1 MTRRETSSEI
11 DTAAALWVARMDR
24 APLSDVDRL
33 LFQAWIDGDIRR
45 RGAYARARAVMAHAD
60 RARAL
65 RSGSGASNSDTPLRP
80 GSPSRRE
87 LLWGVSAA
95 AGVAGVAVLG
105 GLTLAQPRK
114 LSTAKGEVRRVP
126 LPDGSSVTLN
136 TASVIRVSYSDT
148 ARNIELV
155 EGEALFD
162 VAKDRKRP
170 FIVRAGDMEVK
181 AVGTSFTV
189 HRQQD
194 GAVKV
199 LVREGVV
206 EVRHSLTAPV
216 IRVAANV
223 MAVAP
228 TPMPHE
234 VDPVVRTVAVG
245 PSDVARGIAWRDG
258 LLSFDGDTLADAARQ
273 FERYSDTR
281 IVIDDPTLA
290 HETITGL
297 FSAND
302 PEGFAKAAAVSFGS
316 RVSLRGGEVHLV
328 R

>member
-1 MTRRETSSEI
+1 MARRETSSEI
-11 DTAAALWVARMDR
+11 DDAAADWLARMDR

-33 LFQAWIDGDIRR
+33 LFQAWIDGDVRR
-45 RGAYARARAVMAHAD
+45 RGAFARAKAVMAHAD

-65 RSGSGASNSDTPLRP
+65 RSGAVVLDQDMPVRAPST
-80 GSPSRRE
+80 SRRD
-87 LLWGVSAA
+87 LFWGVAA
-95 AGVAGVAVLG
+95 AASVAGIAVLG
-105 GLTLAQPRK
+105 GTALLQPRR

-136 TASVIRVSYSDT
+136 TASIIRVAYSDR

-155 EGEALFD
+155 QGEALFD
-162 VAKDRKRP
+162 VAKDRTRP
-170 FIVRAGDMEVK
+170 FVVRAGEMEVK

-194 GAVKV
+194 GAVRV

-206 EVRHSLTAPV
+206 EVRHGPAAPTV
-216 IRVAANV
+216 RVAANV

-228 TPMPHE
+228 TPTAAQGA
-234 VDPVVRTVAVG
+234 PVVKTVAVG

-258 LLSFDGDTLADAARQ
+258 LLSFDGDTLQNAALQ
-273 FERYSDTR
+273 FERYSDKR
-281 IVIDDPTLA
+281 IVIDDPGLA
-290 HETITGL
+290 HSTITGL

-316 RVSLRGGEVHLV
+316 RVTVQGDEVHLS

>member
-1 MTRRETSSEI
+1 
-11 DTAAALWVARMDR
+11 MD
-24 APLSDVDRL
+24 
-33 LFQAWIDGDIRR
+33 
-45 RGAYARARAVMAHAD
+45 
-60 RARAL
+60 
-65 RSGSGASNSDTPLRP
+65 
-80 GSPSRRE
+80 
-87 LLWGVSAA
+87 
-95 AGVAGVAVLG
+95 
-105 GLTLAQPRK
+105 
-114 LSTAKGEVRRVP
+114 
-126 LPDGSSVTLN
+126 
-136 TASVIRVSYSDT
+136 
-148 ARNIELV
+148 
-155 EGEALFD
+155 GEALFD

-170 FIVRAGDMEVK
+170 FIVRAGDMEVT

-206 EVRHSLTAPV
+206 EVRHSAAAPT

-228 TPMPHE
+228 TPTPQVAE
-234 VDPVVRTVAVG
+234 PVVRTVAIG

-281 IVIDDPTLA
+281 IVIDDPGLA
-290 HETITGL
+290 RATITGL

-302 PEGFAKAAAVSFGS
+302 PEGFAKAAAASFGS
-316 RVSLRGGEVHLV
+316 RVSNRDGEVHLA